1 MKQMHSLLKRQLK
14 RDFGD
19 QFAIPAQWQ
28 PFIDRVNHAYLE
40 FDADREMLEHSLG
53 LSSQELLDANSQMRA
68 VFQAIP
74 DLVFR
79 LDHQGTILDI
89 KAGATSDMMIK
100 REDLIGKRMQDI
112 PVKDVARR
120 FSEAIEHVIGKNS
133 PVSIEY
139 SAVLQGQESHYEA
152 RLAPLPER
160 QIAVIIR
167 NITERKQSL
176 RLLGSAVEQSGESI
190 VITEADLELPGP
202 RIVFVNPAFTRMTG

>member
-79 LDHQGTILDI
+79 FDHQGTILDI

-100 REDLIGKRMQDI
+100 HEDLIGKRMQDI
-112 PVKDVARR
+112 PMKDVARR
-120 FSEAIEHVIGKNS
+120 FSEAIEH
-133 PVSIEY
+133 
-139 SAVLQGQESHYEA
+139 SAVLQRQDSHYEA

-190 VITEADLELPGP
+190 VITEADLELP
-202 RIVFVNPAFTRMTG
+202 